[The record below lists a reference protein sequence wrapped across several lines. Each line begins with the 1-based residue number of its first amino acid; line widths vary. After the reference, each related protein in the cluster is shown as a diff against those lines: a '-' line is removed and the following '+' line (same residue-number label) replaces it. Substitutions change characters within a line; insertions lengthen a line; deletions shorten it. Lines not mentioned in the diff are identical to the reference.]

1 MIACLYV
8 FFISFLVY
16 VSLFLVSVKLLLIA
30 YARRNEDREPRSV
43 LSQLFLVGQWSGRA
57 LPFMEM

>member
-30 YARRNEDREPRSV
+30 YGRRNEDTEPRSV
-43 LSQLFLVGQWSGRA
+43 LPQLFLVGHWSGRA
-57 LPFMEM
+57 LPFMMT